1 MSTSLNLSQS
11 SDRGDFSGGLYLAQN
26 AMQELGDAE
35 ASYFITANQQRFLNY
50 ANRVVTDVNRHPMFL
65 DLLDAAYD
73 NQQGSI
79 SADSQTLVLTGSPT
93 VTFNTYT
100 PVKVAGAGFSS
111 ESGGGAATTAGDLY
125 SFVIRQ
131 TTDGSGNSVANSWRL
146 ADTAGVT
153 VTDAVVSHPYS
164 TRIKRYTELS
174 ADTYRPIDDEV
185 VVLGIKSYFMKDD
198 SDTNNAGLITLAQN
212 EYTLAINSWLGSIV
226 NVQGNLTVE
235 ISEYT

>member
-1 MSTSLNLSQS
+1 MSTSLNVTPASG
-11 SDRGDFSGGLYLAQN
+11 RGDFSAGLRLAKN

-111 ESGGGAATTAGDLY
+111 ESGGLSSATAGDLY

-131 TTDGSGNSVANSWRL
+131 TTDGSGNTVSNSWRL

-174 ADTYRPIDDEV
+174 DDTYRPIDDEV
-185 VVLGIKSYFMKDD
+185 MVLGIKSYFMKDD